1 MIYLPN
7 FITLLRIVSVP
18 FIVILLFN
26 NNYAMT
32 LLLFVFAGLSDA
44 LDGYIAKRF
53 QCVTKLGT
61 MLDPI
66 ADKCLLVASFVML
79 THQEY
84 LPFWLTV
91 IVVFRDLVI
100 IGGVIFVSLLIG
112 RIELKPLVISKINT
126 AMQLF
131 LIFVVLMNLAHP
143 HLMPNIGE
151 SFLYILVAGTSIS
164 SGLAYIW
171 QGSILAMR
179 GEFRQKK

>member
-7 FITLLRIVSVP
+7 LITLLRIASVP

-53 QCVTKLGT
+53 QCITKLGT

-91 IVVFRDLVI
+91 IVVFRDLLI

-112 RIELKPLVISKINT
+112 RIELKPLIISKINT
-126 AMQLF
+126 VMQLF

-143 HLMPNIGE
+143 QLIPNIGE
-151 SFLYILVAGTSIS
+151 PFLYILVAGTSIS

-171 QGSILAMR
+171 HGSILAMR
-179 GEFRQKK
+179 GEFRQKD